1 VSSIVGST
9 PSIGQTDA
17 VLQSRLK
24 AAQDTPNS
32 ALAVC
37 LVYVQVV
44 YSLCT
49 PCVAH
54 NYTVFALGHTRY
66 TSSMTT
72 DQIILFSLFGA
83 VFGLLLWGR
92 FRYDLVAFSALL
104 GGVVLGVVP
113 TKDAF
118 SGFGHPA
125 TIIVALVLVVSA
137 GLVRSGAVYLITRTL
152 VDASRSLGAHIA
164 IMGAIGGVLSAFMNN
179 VAALALLMPV
189 DIQTARKAGR
199 APGLSLMPLSFATIL
214 GGMATLIGTPPNI
227 IIASIR
233 EETLGEPFKMFD
245 FAPVGIVTAI
255 AGLLFVAFIGW
266 RLIPAQDSKQA
277 GATLE
282 SYTDYLAELT
292 VPTDSK
298 HIGKRVSELYEIAEK
313 NDVAILGLIRK
324 GKTQYG
330 TAKNNILQGQD
341 TLVIQAAP
349 EALDEFRAALNL
361 DFTDTK
367 REEFLSGASEGLT
380 VIEVVATESSRI
392 TGKTAEAIGLAWR
405 QRTVLMG
412 LSRKGKTVKSRMRK
426 TVIEAGDILLLL
438 APQDAANDVIEWLG
452 CLPLADR
459 GVAVTENSKV
469 WLAIGL
475 FAGAVALASFGIVY
489 LPIALGLVV
498 VAYVLAKIVPLS
510 ELYTHI
516 EWPVVVL
523 LGSMIPLGA
532 ALETSGGTEL
542 ISGALLDLTGELAP
556 WMILTVLMVVTM
568 TLSDVLNNTATTI
581 VAAPIAIQMA
591 QSLDVSPDPFLMAV
605 AVAASS
611 AYLTP
616 IGHKNNTLILG
627 PGGYSF
633 GDYWRMGLPLEIL
646 IVAVS
651 VPAILVF
658 WPL

>member
-1 VSSIVGST
+1 MS
-9 PSIGQTDA
+9 
-17 VLQSRLK
+17 
-24 AAQDTPNS
+24 
-32 ALAVC
+32 
-37 LVYVQVV
+37 
-44 YSLCT
+44 
-49 PCVAH
+49 
-54 NYTVFALGHTRY
+54 
-66 TSSMTT
+66 T
-72 DQIILFSLFGA
+72 DQIILFTLFGI
-83 VFGLLLWGR
+83 VFGMLLWGR
-92 FRYDLVAFSALL
+92 FRYDLVAFTALMVA
-104 GGVVLGVVP
+104 VVVGVVP

-152 VDASRSLGAHIA
+152 VDASRTLGAHIA

-189 DIQTARKAGR
+189 DIQTAKKAAR
-199 APGLSLMPLSFATIL
+199 SPGLSLMPLSFATIL

-245 FAPVGIVTAI
+245 FAPVGGITAI
-255 AGLLFVAFIGW
+255 AGLLFVALIGW
-266 RLIPAQDSKQA
+266 RLIPAKDGKAA
-277 GATLE
+277 GETIE
-282 SYTDYLAELT
+282 SYADYLAELT
-292 VPTDSK
+292 IPSDSK
-298 HIGKRVSELYEIAEK
+298 HIGKRVSELYETAEK
-313 NDVAILGLIRK
+313 NDVAILGLIRD
-324 GKTQYG
+324 GKRRYG
-330 TAKNNILQGQD
+330 TAQNTKLLAGD
-341 TLVIQAAP
+341 ALVIEAAP
-349 EALDEFRAALNL
+349 EALDEFRTALNL
-361 DFTDTK
+361 DFSDAK
-367 REEFLSGASEGLT
+367 REEILSAASEGLT
-380 VIEVVATESSRI
+380 VIEVVATETSRI

-405 QRTVLMG
+405 HRTVLMG
-412 LSRKGKTVKSRMRK
+412 LSRKGTPVKSQMRK
-426 TVIEAGDILLLL
+426 TVIQAGDILLLL
-438 APQDAANDVIEWLG
+438 APQDAASDVIEWLDA
-452 CLPLADR
+452 LPLADR
-459 GVAVTENSKV
+459 GVAVTANSKV

-475 FAGAVALASFGIVY
+475 FAGAVALASFGLVY

-516 EWPVVVL
+516 NWPVVVL

-532 ALETSGGTEL
+532 ALESSGGTEL
-542 ISGALLDLTGELAP
+542 IANSLVSLTSGLAP
-556 WMILTVLMVVTM
+556 WMILTVLMIVTM

-581 VAAPIAIQMA
+581 VAAPVGIQMA
-591 QSLDVSPDPFLMAV
+591 QSLGVSADPFLMAV

-611 AYLTP
+611 AFLTP

-646 IVAVS
+646 VVAVS
-651 VPAILVF
+651 IPAILFF